1 MGRGLVYTL
10 HLWPPIAHAKHYTG
24 YATSEKRLPERL
36 TDHALGRGARL
47 TQVQVERG
55 GSWVVAQTEPGDGKR
70 ERSLKQHGASRRCE
84 VCKAVEGY
92 QAGEL
97 SQEQALGRA
106 GWDRASEHERGLL
119 LDMFG
124 LSQAPQPA
132 PAQPADGPRPDM
144 PAPQP
149 GPAVGEV
156 RVVPAPRPAPA
167 AQYITPEIVALV
179 DQLEQ
184 GWTAGAESRPGAQAR
199 QAAAEP
205 EMEPQA

>member
-36 TDHALGRGARL
+36 ADHALGRGARL

-55 GSWVVAQTEPGDGKR
+55 GSWVVAQTEPGDGKK

-124 LSQAPQPA
+124 LSQPPQHASAQPGA
-132 PAQPADGPRPDM
+132 PAEPRRP
-144 PAPQP
+144 PTARS
-149 GPAVGEV
+149 AWY
-156 RVVPAPRPAPA
+156 PRPARPPPRSPSLPRSWRSSTSSKPA
-167 AQYITPEIVALV
+167 GRRNPSPE
-179 DQLEQ
+179 
-184 GWTAGAESRPGAQAR
+184 PAQAQ
-199 QAAAEP
+199 QAAAELD
-205 EMEPQA
+205 MEPQA

>member
-1 MGRGLVYTL
+1 MNRGLVYTL

-36 TDHALGRGARL
+36 ADHALGRGARL

-55 GSWVVAQTEPGDGKR
+55 GSWVVAQTEPGDGKK
-70 ERSLKQHGASRRCE
+70 ERSLKQHGASRRCQ

-132 PAQPADGPRPDM
+132 PAQPAGGPRPEM

-149 GPAVGEV
+149 GPASGEV
-156 RVVPAPRPAPA
+156 TVVPAPRPAPA
-167 AQYITPEIVALV
+167 ARHITPEIVALV
-179 DQLEQ
+179 DRLQAT
-184 GWTAGAESRPGAQAR
+184 WTAGPRTPA
-199 QAAAEP
+199 QAAAGLAEP
-205 EMEPQA
+205 EAGA

>member
-1 MGRGLVYTL
+1 MSRGLVYTL

-55 GSWVVAQTEPGDGKR
+55 GSWVVAQTQPGDGKK

-84 VCKAVEGY
+84 VCKAVDGY

-97 SQEQALGRA
+97 SQEQALDRA
-106 GWDRASEHERGLL
+106 GWNRASEHERRLL

-124 LSQAPQPA
+124 LSQAPQAA
-132 PAQPADGPRPDM
+132 PAQPAGSPRPDM
-144 PAPQP
+144 PGPQP
-149 GPAVGEV
+149 GPASGEV
-156 RVVPAPRPAPA
+156 RRIPAPRPASA

-179 DQLEQ
+179 DQLQE
-184 GWTAGAESRPGAQAR
+184 GWTREPQSRPGVPPPHPT
-199 QAAAEP
+199 AES